1 MSRLSLVALLIISTT
16 DDQPKRKVTPVS
28 TEASPGAD
36 PHDVLGYLLKHVNM
50 KFTALTDAALAPFGI
65 DGKDLGALRVLAHR
79 EPASQLQVAQT
90 LGIDRT
96 TMVALLD
103 ALEDKDIVRR
113 RPDPADR
120 RRNVVELTEQG
131 LTTYDAATV
140 AYRKAEKTFLAA
152 LSPSAAAHFRRTLRT
167 LLEG

>member
-1 MSRLSLVALLIISTT
+1 M
-16 DDQPKRKVTPVS
+16 S
-28 TEASPGAD
+28 TEASPGTD
-36 PHDVLGYLLKHVNM
+36 LHDVLAYLLKHAHL
-50 KFTALTDAALAPFGI
+50 KFAALTDAALAPFGI
-65 DGKDLGALRVLAHR
+65 DGKDFGALRVLAHR

-103 ALEDKDIVRR
+103 ALEDKGIVRR

-120 RRNVVELTEQG
+120 RRNVVELTEPG

-152 LSPSAAAHFRRTLRT
+152 ISPSASAQFRRTLRT
-167 LLEG
+167 LLEN